1 MACLLR
7 QVCGRPG
14 ARFPA
19 SERQKSR
26 ARRSTHRLRASLS
39 LHLDRDVAASR
50 TCGTGL
56 PPPCSWTGNVGPA
69 DTDLYWAEQAA
80 KHLPDVEHVV
90 WDADAS
96 PLVYD
101 DLLGIDDLLDE
112 PTIGV
117 MDRSRVLHHLPALAA
132 RGSRLHL
139 TGIGG
144 DHVAWCSDAY
154 YHRLVRTRPLFALR
168 QLRGFRALWQWPLG
182 GTVRALADSRSYGKW
197 LADATDHLREP
208 LPPSV
213 ATSLGWGMAPRLF
226 DWVTPEAERMAR
238 RALREAAATAAP
250 LHPDRGLHTDLEQIR
265 SCTRVI
271 RQWDRMAARAGLA
284 MASPFF
290 DDRVIEACLAVR
302 PSQRVTPWQD
312 TTVLREVVSQALV
325 DLVTGSLVAA
335 GAIVL
340 MAWLDPLLLLLVA
353 VTVAAAALVVASLL
367 TGIRCASERMQD
379 SVGAIAADLA
389 RALGALPMVRV
400 HRAEEREAAGIGA
413 RVEAAYG
420 AGVRTAKLA
429 SVMSPAVELAVQGSF
444 LIVLVVGGLRV
455 NGQAGSLGDLVA
467 FLLYASYLVL
477 PLSSVFRAVGLIQ
490 RGMGAY
496 QRIEE
501 ALCLPVEPTAPLVP
515 TVHAHT
521 PRPARPFTTAV
532 QPALALHDVR
542 FGYDPERPVLR
553 GVSFAVAHRQHVALV
568 GPSGA
573 GKSTVFALV
582 ARFYEPDA
590 GTVLFDGR
598 PATELTL
605 DACRRRIAV
614 VDQNAHV
621 VHGTLR
627 DNIAYA
633 VPDATEAEIR
643 RVMELA
649 RLEEV
654 VDRLPGGLAAAV
666 GEHGNTLSGGERQ
679 RVAIA
684 RALLARPSLLLLDE
698 PTSHLDAINESA
710 LISVMK
716 DVAQEC
722 ALLVIAHRLS
732 TVQHADHI
740 VVLHDG
746 RTAAGGRHEELL
758 VRSALYRELAASQML
773 RPGGVPASGDG
784 AGANG

>member
-1 MACLLR
+1 MTGTNGTTDPNCTTDPNS
-7 QVCGRPG
+7 G
-14 ARFPA
+14 
-19 SERQKSR
+19 
-26 ARRSTHRLRASLS
+26 RASLADGDKS
-39 LHLDRDVAASR
+39 TRAAVATLYRLTAGHRGAIALATVLTLVASAL
-50 TCGTGL
+50 GL
-56 PPPCSWTGNVGPA
+56 AQPLV
-69 DTDLYWAEQAA
+69 A
-80 KHLPDVEHVV
+80 KHVV
-90 WDADAS
+90 DAS
-96 PLVYD
+96 GRGQVIWPLLA
-101 DLLGIDDLLDE
+101 LLGALFVAEAATGSVGRFLLE
-112 PTIGV
+112 RMGEGV
-117 MDRSRVLHHLPALAA
+117 V
-132 RGSRLHL
+132 
-139 TGIGG
+139 
-144 DHVAWCSDAY
+144 
-154 YHRLVRTRPLFALR
+154 R
-168 QLRGFRALWQWPLG
+168 QLRHGLVGRLLRLEMREYGRHRG
-182 GTVRALADSRSYGKW
+182 G
-197 LADATDHLREP
+197 
-208 LPPSV
+208 
-213 ATSLGWGMAPRLF
+213 
-226 DWVTPEAERMAR
+226 
-238 RALREAAATAAP
+238 
-250 LHPDRGLHTDLEQIR
+250 DLI
-265 SCTRVI
+265 S
-271 RQWDRMAARAGLA
+271 
-284 MASPFF
+284 
-290 DDRVIEACLAVR
+290 
-302 PSQRVTPWQD
+302 RVTTD

-353 VTVAAAALVVASLL
+353 GTVAAAALVVASLL

-389 RALGALPMVRV
+389 RALDALPMVRV

-455 NGQAGSLGDLVA
+455 NGHAGSLGDLVA

-501 ALCLPVEPTAPLVP
+501 ALGLPVEPSAPLVP
-515 TVHAHT
+515 GVHAHT
-521 PRPARPFTTAV
+521 PRPARPSATRTQPTPE

-553 GVSFAVAHRQHVALV
+553 GVSFTVAHRQHVALV
-568 GPSGA
+568 GRSGA

-598 PATELTL
+598 PATELTR

-654 VDRLPGGLAAAV
+654 VARLPGGLDTVV
-666 GEHGNTLSGGERQ
+666 GEHGSTLSGGERQ
-679 RVAIA
+679 RVAVA

-746 RTAAGGRHEELL
+746 RTTAGGRHEELL
-758 VRSALYRELAASQML
+758 AGSALYRELAASQML

-784 AGANG
+784 AGATG